1 MNNLYNEKTIN
12 NKQSLVT
19 SVASL
24 YITKK
29 EKKTNTITIQP
40 KIVSDKKFLSSDSSL
55 TIATK
60 QSNPVL
66 LKQKIL

>member
-12 NKQSLVT
+12 EKQSLIT
-19 SVASL
+19 SVSSL

-29 EKKTNTITIQP
+29 EKTTNTITIQP
-40 KIVSDKKFLSSDSSL
+40 KITSDKKFLSSDPLL
-55 TIATK
+55 TISEK
-60 QSNPVL
+60 QLNPVL

>member
-12 NKQSLVT
+12 KKQSLIT
-19 SVASL
+19 SVSSL
-24 YITKK
+24 YVTKK

-40 KIVSDKKFLSSDSSL
+40 KTASDKKFLSSDPLL
-55 TIATK
+55 TISEK
-60 QSNPVL
+60 QLNPVL